1 MFGRTLDLA
10 VLFVEGTRSAAALGQ
25 RAMFDLLTQ
34 VHCFLNQPLE
44 SRCITRIPN
53 VGTWQGTLFRQ
64 VQDQQVAGT
73 WPTARKGQE
82 MAEQFA
88 IVTGAS
94 SGIGLS
100 LAKELA
106 ARGYDLAICSS
117 GERLGGAGEEL
128 RSQGVKVTDVQA
140 DLATRDGV
148 KQFWDEVQS
157 LGRKIDV
164 ICINAGVG
172 VGGLFAQTDLDAELK
187 MVSLNCSG
195 TLQLAK
201 YVVEHMLASNDGK
214 ILFTSSI
221 AGEMV
226 APREAV
232 YAATKA
238 FGLSFAHSLRYE
250 LRDTGI
256 SVTALQPGPTN
267 TDFFHRAGMDNTE
280 VGSSGKNESQPDDV
294 ARQGIE
300 ALLAGKDH
308 VYAASAKTK
317 AEGMLANITPGSVK
331 GAMHEKMAKPK
342 AS

>member
-1 MFGRTLDLA
+1 M
-10 VLFVEGTRSAAALGQ
+10 
-25 RAMFDLLTQ
+25 
-34 VHCFLNQPLE
+34 
-44 SRCITRIPN
+44 
-53 VGTWQGTLFRQ
+53 
-64 VQDQQVAGT
+64 AG
-73 WPTARKGQE
+73 
-82 MAEQFA
+82 QFA

-106 ARGYDLAICSS
+106 TRGYDLAICSS
-117 GERLGGAGEEL
+117 GQRLQAAAEEL
-128 RSQGVKVTDVQA
+128 RGQGVRVTEIQA
-140 DLATRDGV
+140 DLARPEGV
-148 KQFWDEVQS
+148 DQFWEQVES
-157 LGRKIDV
+157 MGRSIDV
-164 ICINAGVG
+164 ACLNAGVG
-172 VGGLFAQTDLDAELK
+172 IGGLFAETDLEAELN
-187 MVSLNCSG
+187 MVDLNCAG
-195 TLQLAK
+195 TVQLAK
-201 YVVEHMLASNDGK
+201 YVVQHMLSRNEGK
-214 ILFTSSI
+214 ILFTASI

-267 TDFFHRAGMDNTE
+267 TDFFHRAGMDNTK
-280 VGSSGKNESQPDDV
+280 VGSEGKNESQPEDV

-300 ALLAGKDH
+300 ALLDGKDH

-317 AEGMLANITPGSVK
+317 VEGMLANLTPGSVK
-331 GAMHEKMAKPK
+331 GAMHEKMARPK

>member
-1 MFGRTLDLA
+1 M
-10 VLFVEGTRSAAALGQ
+10 
-25 RAMFDLLTQ
+25 
-34 VHCFLNQPLE
+34 
-44 SRCITRIPN
+44 
-53 VGTWQGTLFRQ
+53 
-64 VQDQQVAGT
+64 
-73 WPTARKGQE
+73 KG
-82 MAEQFA
+82 QFA

-94 SGIGLS
+94 SGIGFS

-117 GERLGGAGEEL
+117 GDRLEPAAQEL
-128 RSQGVKVTDVQA
+128 RSQGVQVTEIVA
-140 DLATRDGV
+140 DLASRDGV
-148 KQFWDEVQS
+148 KQLWDQVQS

-164 ICINAGVG
+164 ACINAGVG
-172 VGGLFAQTDLDAELK
+172 VGGLFAETDLDAELN
-187 MVSLNCSG
+187 MVYLNCAS
-195 TLQLAK
+195 TVQLAK
-201 YVVEHMLASNDGK
+201 YVVQDMLSRNEGR

-280 VGSSGKNESQPDDV
+280 VGSEGKTESQPDDV

-300 ALLAGKDH
+300 ALLSGKDH

-317 AEGMLANITPGSVK
+317 VEGMLANITPGSVK
-331 GAMHEKMAKPK
+331 GAIHEKMAKPK

>member
-1 MFGRTLDLA
+1 M
-10 VLFVEGTRSAAALGQ
+10 
-25 RAMFDLLTQ
+25 
-34 VHCFLNQPLE
+34 
-44 SRCITRIPN
+44 
-53 VGTWQGTLFRQ
+53 
-64 VQDQQVAGT
+64 AG
-73 WPTARKGQE
+73 
-82 MAEQFA
+82 QFA

-100 LAKELA
+100 LATELA
-106 ARGYDLAICSS
+106 SRGSDLAICSS
-117 GERLGGAGEEL
+117 GERLQAAAEEL
-128 RSQGVKVTDVQA
+128 RSRGVEVTEVQN

-148 KQFWDEVQS
+148 KQFWDQVNS
-157 LGRKIDV
+157 LGRSIDV
-164 ICINAGVG
+164 ACINAGVG
-172 VGGLFAQTDLDAELK
+172 VGGLFAETDLDAELN
-187 MVSLNCSG
+187 MVYLNCAG
-195 TLQLAK
+195 TVQLAK
-201 YVVEHMLASNDGK
+201 YVVQHMLSRNQGR

-250 LRDTGI
+250 LRDTGV

-280 VGSSGKNESQPDDV
+280 VGSSGKTESQPEDV

-300 ALLAGKDH
+300 ALLSGKDH

-317 AEGMLANITPGSVK
+317 IEGMLANVTPGSVK